1 MQPQQTDLPHDYLD
15 QIATP
20 NKQPG
25 MDNKLFLSVVIGG
38 VLIAILV
45 GIFLIFSSMSSKP
58 AALQTLGLRLET
70 IQKVSNNSQKT
81 IKSGKLRTI
90 NSNLTLYLTNT
101 NRDLALQLTSSNIDL
116 KKIDK
121 KEIVKESGDEL
132 TKKLE
137 DARLNVVFDRTY
149 ANELTYQLET
159 VDVLMNQVYKST
171 KSKSLKTFL
180 ESSNNGLKSLKK
192 QFSEF
197 NATNE

>member
-15 QIATP
+15 QIAAP
-20 NKQPG
+20 KKQPG
-25 MDNKLFLSVVIGG
+25 MNNKLFLSVVIGG
-38 VLIAILV
+38 ALIAILV
-45 GIFLIFSSMSSKP
+45 GIFLVFSGMSSKP

-70 IQKVSNNSQKT
+70 IQKVSNDSQKT

-101 NRDLALQLTSSNIDL
+101 NRDLALQLTSNGIDL
-116 KKIDK
+116 KKLDK
-121 KEIVKESGDEL
+121 NEIADESGDEL

-137 DARLNVVFDRTY
+137 EARLNVVFDRTY

-159 VDVLMNQVYKST
+159 IDVLMNQVYKST

-180 ESSNNGLKSLKK
+180 ESSNTGLQALKK

>member
-20 NKQPG
+20 NTQPG
-25 MDNKLFLSVVIGG
+25 MNNKLFLSVVIGG
-38 VLIAILV
+38 ILLALIVGFMIIL
-45 GIFLIFSSMSSKP
+45 GSGKP

-70 IQKVSNNSQKT
+70 LQKVSDNSQKT
-81 IKSGKLRTI
+81 IKSGKLRSI

-101 NRDLALQLTSSNIDL
+101 NRELGAQLINNSIDL

-121 KEIVKESGDEL
+121 NEIANESGDEL